1 MSLPIPVKLL
11 LAAAL
16 SCAMLSGC
24 SNDSTDSNTDS
35 STNSSTG
42 EDTDSTISAVD
53 VDPTLFVDGALTE
66 EFTTEDCTLSNGTE
80 TTCYRITIAGSP
92 ADNSAVGPYCPPS
105 IDSTAEEGGTWIKD
119 NEIYDVDGDFIV
131 GLSTF
136 YNDESWKMYDGETRA
151 VTIIDGAYGCEV
163 AGNPEN
169 TTGTDNFCLECNLEF
184 IDGGVERTMLI
195 PVTPVFEGAADANFG
210 NDNIGI
216 ALNGVLLGPPAP
228 LELIVSSLTLGV
240 FDDCGGHANP
250 HEGYHYHAANGCSE
264 IGGQSDGHSA
274 MIGYALDGYGVFAR
288 LDEEGNEPTGLD
300 QCGGVTDDIRGYHY
314 HASVPG
320 ANQII
325 GCFMGA
331 KGYDDNGDEGGPGG
345 PPPE

>member
-1 MSLPIPVKLL
+1 MPIKLS
-11 LAAAL
+11 LAAILVCTA
-16 SCAMLSGC
+16 LSGC
-24 SNDSTDSNTDS
+24 SDDNSDSGSTDPTD
-35 STNSSTG
+35 TTDVT
-42 EDTDSTISAVD
+42 DTTDATDTPDTTESVVS
-53 VDPTLFVDGALTE
+53 VDPSLFVDGALAE
-66 EFTTEDCTLSNGTE
+66 DITTEDCTLSNGTQ
-80 TTCYRITIAGSP
+80 TTCYRITIAGNP
-92 ADNSAVGPYCPPS
+92 ADGSAVGPYCPPT

-136 YNDESWKMYDGETRA
+136 FNDDSWKMYDDETRA
-151 VTIIDGAYGCEV
+151 VTVIDGAYGCEV
-163 AGNPEN
+163 AGDPEN
-169 TTGTDNFCLECNLEF
+169 NTGTDNFCLECNLEF

-195 PVTPVFEGAADANFG
+195 PVTPVFEGGADANFG

-250 HEGYHYHAANGCSE
+250 HEGYHYHA
-264 IGGQSDGHSA
+264 
-274 MIGYALDGYGVFAR
+274 
-288 LDEEGNEPTGLD
+288 
-300 QCGGVTDDIRGYHY
+300 
-314 HASVPG
+314 SVPG

-331 KGYDDNGDEGGPGG
+331 KGYDDNGDEAGGGGGG
-345 PPPE
+345 PPQ